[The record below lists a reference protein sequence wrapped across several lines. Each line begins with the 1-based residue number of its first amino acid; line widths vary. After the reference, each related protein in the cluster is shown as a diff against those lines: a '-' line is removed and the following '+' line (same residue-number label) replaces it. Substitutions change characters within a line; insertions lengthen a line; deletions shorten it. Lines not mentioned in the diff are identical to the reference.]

1 MPSVRIPTPLR
12 RLTNQK
18 DEVDVKAKKVSDLI
32 EELEKQF
39 PGIKER
45 LCDETGNVRRFINLY
60 VNNEDIRFLKG
71 TDTELNDSDIV
82 SIIPAIAGGI
92 ASGLHVPHNDPILTP
107 SINSGRASPYKEKR

>member
-12 RLTNQK
+12 RLTGEK
-18 DEVDVKAKKVSDLI
+18 DEVMVNSKNIGELI
-32 EELEKQF
+32 NELEKQF
-39 PGIKER
+39 PGIRER

-71 TDTELNDSDIV
+71 IETELKENDIV

-92 ASGLHVPHNDPILTP
+92 
-107 SINSGRASPYKEKR
+107 E

>member
-82 SIIPAIAGGI
+82 SIIPAIAGGDCF
-92 ASGLHVPHNDPILTP
+92 GPLCP
-107 SINSGRASPYKEKR
+107 SQ